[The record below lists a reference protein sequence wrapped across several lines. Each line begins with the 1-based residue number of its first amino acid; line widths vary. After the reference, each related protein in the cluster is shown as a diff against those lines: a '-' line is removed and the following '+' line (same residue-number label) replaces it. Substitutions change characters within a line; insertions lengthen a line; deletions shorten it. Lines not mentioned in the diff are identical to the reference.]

1 MSSEHPMPPAGGSPD
16 GRSVAGRSDRPT
28 AGAPADQVTAGV
40 RAQLL
45 ATEHWSL
52 LATRSTTWAEVMSRI
67 TIHLTVSSASLVV
80 LALVVQASGFGT
92 AFDIMSVG
100 LAAAILVL
108 GTLTGIRVHN
118 ASADDAAMII
128 GMNRLRAAYAEL
140 DPSITRFLVTGL
152 HDDMAGIGRTYA
164 MGFPRSTVGHVI
176 GSTSFFMAVVNSIV
190 AGTLGALVAH
200 VAGASTPL
208 VSVVGPLAGAAYL
221 GVMLAIGRRSFG
233 GGPTDIR
240 FPTPVDGSVEG

>member
-1 MSSEHPMPPAGGSPD
+1 MSSEHPMPPVDVAAG
-16 GRSVAGRSDRPT
+16 
-28 AGAPADQVTAGV
+28 QVNPGV

-52 LATRSTTWAEVMSRI
+52 LATRSMTWSEVMSRI

-92 AFDIMSVG
+92 AFDVMSVG
-100 LAAAILVL
+100 LAAAILIL
-108 GTLTGIRVHN
+108 GTLTATRVLI
-118 ASADDAAMII
+118 ASNDDAAMVI

-152 HDDMAGIGRTYA
+152 HDDTAGIDRTYA
-164 MGFPRSTVGHVI
+164 MGLPRSTLSHVV
-176 GSTSFFMAVVNSIV
+176 GSTAFFMATVNSIV

-200 VAGASTPL
+200 IAGASTAV
-208 VSVVGPLAGAAYL
+208 VSVLGTLVGVAYL
-221 GVMLAIGRRSFG
+221 LVMLEIGRRSFG
-233 GGPTDIR
+233 GGPKDVR
-240 FPTPVDGSVEG
+240 FPTPDDEPDGG

>member
-1 MSSEHPMPPAGGSPD
+1 VTAEHPSPPVGN
-16 GRSVAGRSDRPT
+16 SDL
-28 AGAPADQVTAGV
+28 PASV

-52 LATRSTTWAEVMSRI
+52 LATRGTTWSEVMSRI

-92 AFDIMSVG
+92 EFDVMSIG

-108 GTLTGIRVHN
+108 GTLTEVRVHN
-118 ASADDAAMII
+118 ASNDDAAMIV
-128 GMNRLRAAYAEL
+128 GMNRLRAAYAEM
-140 DPSITRFLVTGL
+140 DPSITRFLVTDV

-164 MGFPRSTVGHVI
+164 MGLPRSTVSHVV

-200 VAGASTPL
+200 VAGGSTPL
-208 VSVVGPLAGAAYL
+208 VSVVGAVSGAAYL
-221 GVMLAIGRRSFG
+221 GVILAIGRRAFG
-233 GGPTDIR
+233 SGPTDIR
-240 FPTPVDGSVEG
+240 FPSPAD